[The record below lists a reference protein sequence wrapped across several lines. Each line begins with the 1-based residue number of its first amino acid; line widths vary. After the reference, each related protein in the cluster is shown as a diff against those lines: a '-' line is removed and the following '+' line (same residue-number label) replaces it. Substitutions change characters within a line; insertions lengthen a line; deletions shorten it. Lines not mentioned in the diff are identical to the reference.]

1 MAKRKKEYSL
11 NKAKFFLFII
21 SILVIF
27 SVVIVIISLKKEVEL
42 TDDMDISKMNAGKYK
57 EQILQMYNKDGMKE
71 KFLVEY
77 DEIQSKIGIYLIS
90 NSTSEK
96 ESFKNLVDEVNNMLL
111 KKDFSK
117 LEISSPDFWNGTW
130 EITEKGKLK
139 FKFEN
144 SSIEPNWINDE
155 EVKDIIIKN

>member
-1 MAKRKKEYSL
+1 MKKRKKEYSL

-21 SILVIF
+21 TIVVIF
-27 SVVIVIISLKKEVEL
+27 SVVIVIISLRKQVEL
-42 TDDMDISKMNAGKYK
+42 TEDMDISKVSAGKYAD
-57 EQILQMYNKDGMKE
+57 QIVQMYNKDGVKD
-71 KFLVEY
+71 KFLSEY
-77 DEIQSKIGIYLIS
+77 DEMQSKIGIYLIS
-90 NSTSEK
+90 NSTSDK
-96 ESFKNLVDEVNNMLL
+96 DSFKKLVDEVNSILL
-111 KKDFSK
+111 KKEFSK
-117 LEISSPDFWNGTW
+117 LEISSPDFWNGSW